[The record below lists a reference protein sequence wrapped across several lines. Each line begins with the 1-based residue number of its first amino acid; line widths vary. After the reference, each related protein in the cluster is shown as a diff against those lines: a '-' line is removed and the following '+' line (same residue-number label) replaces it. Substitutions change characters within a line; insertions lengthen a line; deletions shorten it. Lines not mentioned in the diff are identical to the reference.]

1 MRLEEKT
8 TDRGFHPSVA
18 AFCSATPPP
27 LALFRAHAA
36 ARSHAPRAVPRA
48 LHSTERRDRS
58 NAASLMVAF
67 LPVAGAGKVAGAR
80 VHPVVVFNACDSFV
94 RRAEAQDRVIGTLLG
109 SVGVDG
115 VVDVRNC
122 YAVPHNEQNDTVYVD
137 VEFHR
142 AMIELHQKVNP
153 SEKIVG
159 WYSTGD
165 GVVPTDALIH
175 EFYSH
180 ECQNPVHVTLDVGFN
195 DRAKLMRAW
204 TGSSIAIGAQARRE
218 RSIDRSPL
226 SRSRVDR
233 SVDSFRSDRP
243 TRFHRRRPALA
254 MKRFLSN
261 RRLTRRSLLFAKTSS
276 LLVPPGEIGGGRR
289 GGQGC
294 RGGGDRGEEGDRAGR
309 GRRRRRGDGAR
320 RRRLRVRREAARGDP
335 LPRDQSYKRLRRGG
349 ARGRSEALRA
359 VLGRVHVRR
368 RQRRGRLTEDRR
380 EAVRDARR
388 RGEAR
393 RGGVVR
399 PYTGPHTT
407 ASAW

>member
-1 MRLEEKT
+1 
-8 TDRGFHPSVA
+8 
-18 AFCSATPPP
+18 
-27 LALFRAHAA
+27 
-36 ARSHAPRAVPRA
+36 
-48 LHSTERRDRS
+48 
-58 NAASLMVAF
+58 MVAF

-204 TGSSIAIGAQARRE
+204 TGSSIAIGAQAR
-218 RSIDRSPL
+218 
-226 SRSRVDR
+226 
-233 SVDSFRSDRP
+233 
-243 TRFHRRRPALA
+243 
-254 MKRFLSN
+254 
-261 RRLTRRSLLFAKTSS
+261 SS
-276 LLVPPGEIGGGRR
+276 
-289 GGQGC
+289 
-294 RGGGDRGEEGDRAGR
+294 
-309 GRRRRRGDGAR
+309 
-320 RRRLRVRREAARGDP
+320 
-335 LPRDQSYKRLRRGG
+335 
-349 ARGRSEALRA
+349 
-359 VLGRVHVRR
+359 H
-368 RQRRGRLTEDRR
+368 
-380 EAVRDARR
+380 
-388 RGEAR
+388 
-393 RGGVVR
+393 
-399 PYTGPHTT
+399 TGSHTT